1 MLPNLDIP
9 LGIKNLALLLAQV
22 EIEPETGAELAQN
35 AQAINQGP
43 QFFTTLVAGVVLA
56 FAIQMLLTNLGVA
69 AGISAIGG
77 LSDSSSS
84 SSSSSN
90 SDNSGSAGSTIKK
103 IGLGLGLATLISVT
117 IALFVA
123 SWLAVKLSLY
133 FSPLSGA
140 ILGLV
145 IWATYFSLLMWA
157 GSTTVGSLVG
167 SIVNSA
173 TSGFQALVGT
183 ATAAIAGQSASRQ
196 VVKTAEAAAGA
207 VRRELSSAVDPE
219 GLREK
224 VEDYLEGLRPPQLNI
239 KEITSEFEKIIK
251 EDPTLAELADK
262 ESLRN
267 LDRQTFVDL
276 VSSRSD
282 LSPREINKLADRLE
296 RVWKT
301 SLDGMPS
308 KKDAMS
314 QLKEFISEATPT
326 DLGGQQLSQKL
337 DELVKELRGR
347 SEAENS
353 SGEDSNGPLSQ
364 ALTMASNSL
373 VGMVM
378 GRTDISDINVE
389 KIIKELKRLPE
400 EASESVKK
408 ITPSS
413 DDRSGSIVRTD
424 IENYLANTYPWK
436 MTPEKAER
444 DFRSIIYDP
453 NADPTLLAKEL
464 RQMSRSDFAQ
474 MLADRG
480 VFTKDQIKNLANRL
494 ETLRLQAISQAE
506 AAAEQETKIELG
518 AEVEEYLSTTP
529 AEELT
534 KEKILLNFKPILEDP
549 EANFEQL
556 KNRLSGFDSLTLETI
571 LQKRGDINPTDVAII
586 VQELENARDR
596 VLLESRDQ
604 QEKAKAAVKDQ
615 WLKVLSYLR
624 DTGKGELSPEG
635 VERDL
640 KTLLDDPQAGIAAL
654 RERASRFDRDTAVKL
669 VTARNDLSEEQVE
682 QVLDSVEETWTKVSS
697 KPQALAGKAKKQY
710 EDAML
715 ALTSYLRKTGK
726 PELNPAGI
734 KRDLN
739 KLFEDPKAGARS
751 LKRRLAQVDR
761 DTLVQLL
768 AQRQDLNETEI
779 QQTIDEVLDNLRGI
793 AKVPQR
799 AARRTQAKVQ
809 DFKSTVA
816 DYLRSTD
823 KAELSPTGIKR
834 DVKLLLNDPSA
845 GMESLRDRLS
855 AFDRETL
862 VALLSQREDMTQEDV
877 HQIVDRITEA
887 RDEVMEQLQRVKR
900 YLETK
905 VKRIF
910 ARIRDYLNTLDRPEL
925 DYDGIGRDFRTL
937 FDDPNAGFEALR
949 DRLSGIDRDTVVAIL
964 SSRDDISK
972 TDADMIIARAERTR
986 DRALQR
992 AERFQ
997 MQAKMQMEKMKQD
1010 AQRQAEETRKAAA
1023 TAAWWLFS
1031 TALVSGIASAI
1042 AGVIAVVS

>member
-1 MLPNLDIP
+1 MLPNLNIP

-22 EIEPETGAELAQN
+22 EIDPETGAELAQN

-43 QFFTTLVAGVVLA
+43 QFFTTLIAGVVLA
-56 FAIQMLLTNLGVA
+56 FAMQMLLTNLGVA

-90 SDNSGSAGSTIKK
+90 SDNSGSAGGTIKK

-123 SWLAVKLSLY
+123 SLLAVKLSLY

-207 VRRELSSAVDPE
+207 VRREFSSAVDPQ
-219 GLREK
+219 GLREQ

-301 SLDGMPS
+301 SLDSMPS

-337 DELVKELRGR
+337 DELVKELRDR
-347 SEAENS
+347 NEAENS
-353 SGEDSNGPLSQ
+353 SGEDSTGPLSQ

-378 GRTDISDINVE
+378 GRTDLSDINVE
-389 KIIKELKRLPE
+389 KVIKELKRLPE
-400 EASESVKK
+400 EARVGVKK
-408 ITPSS
+408 IAPSS
-413 DDRSGSIVRTD
+413 DDSSGSIVKTD

-436 MTPEKAER
+436 MTPEKVER

-453 NADPTLLAKEL
+453 NADPVLLANEL

-480 VFTKDQIKNLANRL
+480 VFTKERIKNLANRL

-506 AAAEQETKIELG
+506 AVAEQETKIELK

-529 AEELT
+529 AEDLT
-534 KEKILLNFKPILEDP
+534 KEKILLNFKPILEDS
-549 EANFEQL
+549 EASFEQL
-556 KNRLSGFDSLTLETI
+556 KNRLSQFDSLTLEML
-571 LQKRGDINPTDVAII
+571 LQKRGDVSPTDVAII

-596 VLLESRDQ
+596 ALVESQDQ
-604 QEKAKAAVKDQ
+604 QEKAKAAVKNQ

-624 DTGKGELSPEG
+624 DTDKGELNPEG

-640 KTLLDDPQAGIAAL
+640 KTLLDDPQAGMAAL
-654 RERASRFDRDTAVKL
+654 RERASSFDRDTAVKL

-682 QVLDSVEETWTKVSS
+682 EVLDSVEESWTKVSS
-697 KPQALAGKAKKQY
+697 KSQALAGKAKKQY
-710 EDAML
+710 DDAML

-739 KLFEDPKAGARS
+739 KLFDDPKAGARA
-751 LKRRLAQVDR
+751 LRRRLAQVDR

-793 AKVPQR
+793 AKMPQR

-834 DVKLLLNDPSA
+834 DVKLLLNDPNA
-845 GMESLRDRLS
+845 GMESLRDRLH

-862 VALLSQREDMTQEDV
+862 VALLSQREDITQEDV
-877 HQIVDRITEA
+877 HQIVDRIVEA
-887 RDEVMEQLQRVKR
+887 RDEVIEQLQRVKR

-972 TDADMIIARAERTR
+972 ADADMIIARAERTR

-992 AERFQ
+992 AERLQ